1 MLIKKEY
8 KFYAGHRNQDLK
20 DKCFRPHGH
29 DYKVFMFFKVERTG
43 SISTL
48 FGDFDAK
55 IEPFLKDNFDHRF
68 FLDNND
74 KLKLYFDLYEKETGE
89 KLGYKLFD
97 RPTSVENLCY
107 ELFKIVLQFGFP
119 LERIELQETRTSTII
134 YTYDDY
140 LTDCNLY
147 ADNIN

>member
-29 DYKVFMFFKVERTG
+29 DYKVFVYFIVVRNG

-55 IEPFLKDNFDHRF
+55 IEPLLKNEFDHRF
-68 FLDNND
+68 LLDKND
-74 KLKLYFDLYEKETGE
+74 PLKKYFDLYEQETGE

-97 RPTSVENLCY
+97 RPTSVENVCF
-107 ELFKIVLQFGFP
+107 ELFRQCKKLQ
-119 LERIELQETRTSTII
+119 LSVDRIEVQETRTSTII
-134 YTYDDY
+134 YTADDY
-140 LTDCNLY
+140 GKDVLEFGNL
-147 ADNIN
+147 